1 MKIIAAIDLMQ
12 GKVVR
17 LTRGDP
23 NLKVVYSSEPLMV
36 AELWEREG
44 ADMLHIV
51 DLDSTL
57 AISNNKDIIKKI
69 CTRVSIPVQVA
80 GGLRDTNIIKEML
93 EYSNSVVIGT
103 LAYNDKDLFAKLL
116 NIYGNDRIVVAVDHV
131 NGKVMVHGWK
141 NAAGMSV
148 LDAVKH
154 FRSIGAKRFLL
165 TSIDRDGTM
174 QGVDTD
180 TLKDVLTIS
189 GIEVIASG
197 GVASINDILALK
209 ELGVYGVILGKAL
222 YENRISIG
230 DVKRVLKKKI
240 K

>member
-154 FRSIGAKRFLL
+154 FRSIGTKRFLL

-180 TLKDVLTIS
+180 TLKDVLTIN

-230 DVKRVLKKKI
+230 DVKRVLKK
-240 K
+240 

>member
-17 LTRGDP
+17 LTKGDP
-23 NLKVVYSSEPLMV
+23 NLKVVYSNEPLMV
-36 AELWEREG
+36 AELWKHEG

-51 DLDSTL
+51 DLDATL
-57 AISNNKDIIKKI
+57 AIANNNKDIIKEI
-69 CTRVSIPVQVA
+69 CTKVGIPVQVA
-80 GGLRDTNIIKEML
+80 GGLRDMNSIKEML

-103 LAYNDKDLFAKLL
+103 LAYNDEDLFAKLL
-116 NIYGNDRIVVAVDHV
+116 NIYGSDRIVVAVDHS

-141 NAAGMSV
+141 TATDINV
-148 LDAVKH
+148 FDAVKH

-174 QGVDTD
+174 QGIDTNIIED
-180 TLKDVLTIS
+180 ILTLD

-197 GVASINDILALK
+197 GVASIYDILILK

-230 DVKRVLKKKI
+230 EVKRMI